1 MQEKIGYDISI
12 VRPQMRSDDFQM
24 RGQGMSSARLK
35 SIRKGLRTLHT
46 LETMAVSIYK
56 SQITKKVNEHNRQLI
71 AAMCNEMTHV
81 QDFQVKLYEYGW
93 KPGKLRGMYWIAGSL
108 LGFFSQL
115 MGRRAVLKTGIWVE
129 TAAVHRYDEFLETI
143 DWDEATRKTL
153 EKDQADEYGHI
164 NRWKELLQSSKA

>member
-1 MQEKIGYDISI
+1 MQEKMGYDISI
-12 VRPQMRSDDFQM
+12 VRTQMRLEDFQM
-24 RGQGMSSARLK
+24 RVQGMSPARLK
-35 SIRKGLRTLHT
+35 GIRKGLRTLHT

-56 SQITKKVNEHNRQLI
+56 SQITKKVSEHNRQLI

-81 QDFQVKLYEYGW
+81 QDFLVKLYEYGW
-93 KPGKLRGMYWIAGSL
+93 KPGKLRGMYLLAGSL
-108 LGFFSQL
+108 LGFFSRL

-129 TAAVHRYDEFLETI
+129 TEAVHRYDELLDTI
-143 DWDEATRKTL
+143 DWDDATRKIL